1 MGKRL
6 FDCVL
11 VLLSF
16 PLWGPLLVLIGL
28 LVAVLIGRPVF
39 FRQERPGKDGKS
51 FRLIKFRTMTEAR
64 GPDGQL
70 LPDTER
76 LTRFGRLLR
85 SSSLDELPELIHI
98 LRGEMSLVG
107 PRPLLMHYL
116 AAYTPD
122 EARRMEVAPGLTGWA
137 QVNGRNAVG
146 WEEKFALDVWYVEN
160 RSLWLDI
167 KILWLTIWAV
177 VTRKG
182 ISAAGEATARDFV
195 EWRKEVREKE
205 AIKLGQR
212 EGQSHE

>member
-1 MGKRL
+1 
-6 FDCVL
+6 
-11 VLLSF
+11 
-16 PLWGPLLVLIGL
+16 
-28 LVAVLIGRPVF
+28 
-39 FRQERPGKDGKS
+39 
-51 FRLIKFRTMTEAR
+51 
-64 GPDGQL
+64 
-70 LPDTER
+70 
-76 LTRFGRLLR
+76 
-85 SSSLDELPELIHI
+85 
-98 LRGEMSLVG
+98 
-107 PRPLLMHYL
+107 MHYL
-116 AAYTPD
+116 AAYTPE

>member
-1 MGKRL
+1 
-6 FDCVL
+6 
-11 VLLSF
+11 
-16 PLWGPLLVLIGL
+16 VLIGL

-70 LPDTER
+70 LPDAER

-116 AAYTPD
+116 AAYTPE